1 MVFKDRS
8 QAGKL
13 LAKELLDYKGKD
25 ALVLALPRGGVP
37 VGAEIAREL
46 SAELDIVIP
55 RKIGAPGDPE
65 LAIGAVSAR
74 GMVIVNE
81 DLVRALGVSDDYIAR
96 AVAEVRCEID
106 RRMRLYRGDR
116 QAPRVHGRTII
127 LVDDGVAT
135 GYTML
140 AAIRGIR
147 EEGPGRL
154 VVAVPVAPPDSV
166 RNLEKAADEFIVLAT
181 PIPFFAVGQFYVAFE
196 QVSDAEVREIL
207 ETFQD
212 GRHASGRFSGDT
224 DLPQT

>member
-13 LAKELLDYKGKD
+13 LAKELLNYKGKD

-37 VGAEIAREL
+37 VGAEISRQL

-65 LAIGAVSAR
+65 LAIGAVSAH
-74 GMVIVNE
+74 GMVILNE
-81 DLVRALGVSDDYIAR
+81 DLVRAFRVSDDYIAG
-96 AVAEVRCEID
+96 AVAEVRREID
-106 RRMRLYRGDR
+106 RRMRLYRGNR
-116 QAPRVHGRTII
+116 PAPRIQGRTVI

-135 GYTML
+135 GYTMM

-147 EEGPGRL
+147 EQGPGRL

-166 RNLEKAADEFIVLAT
+166 GNLERAADEFIALAT
-181 PIPFFAVGQFYVAFE
+181 PAPFFAVGQFYAAFE
-196 QVSDAEVREIL
+196 QVPDAEVREIL
-207 ETFQD
+207 ETFWI
-212 GRHASGRFSGDT
+212 G
-224 DLPQT
+224 